1 MRVVKGW
8 TVEQFT
14 QAIRTGVNPTGRA
27 FDPNEMP
34 RRFISRLDDELA
46 GVYAYLLSFP

>member
-1 MRVVKGW
+1 MVKGW

-14 QAIRTGVNPTGRA
+14 QAIRTGVNPTDRA
-27 FDPNEMP
+27 FNPDEMP
-34 RRFISRLDDELA
+34 RRFISRRDDELA